1 MTAVRLSDAAG
12 TPVPSRRNDRGTL
25 AGSPTDASGTT
36 PKVFFPK
43 NFLRRA
49 EGQDEKI
56 VWCTLIIGR
65 LSISGDK

>member
-1 MTAVRLSDAAG
+1 LSDAAG
-12 TPVPSRRNDRGTL
+12 TPFPSRRNDGGTL

-36 PKVFFPK
+36 PKAFFPK

-56 VWCTLIIGR
+56 V
-65 LSISGDK
+65 